1 MSKLLRKPK
10 PSIQF
15 RTASALPSI
24 PLPPCN
30 VEPKPYHGP
39 SYEDIMAT
47 RKSKLNPG
55 LVTFYKNPLFVT
67 QVNYCLHYSK
77 LE

>member
-1 MSKLLRKPK
+1 MTKLLRKPK

-15 RTASALPSI
+15 RAASALPSI

-39 SYEDIMAT
+39 SYEDIMTT

-55 LVTFYKNPLFVT
+55 LVTFYKNPLLYFGE
-67 QVNYCLHYSK
+67 NCLPR
-77 LE
+77 